1 MRNEVVNYENARQ
14 RKIWNRRH
22 YCRNNREIGGH
33 TDQPTNQPINQ
44 SHGHD
49 KVNKLQ

>member
-33 TDQPTNQPINQ
+33 TDQPSVA
-44 SHGHD
+44 SHEHD